1 MVKRLLYALHA
12 LVIKVFDW
20 KEPQSE
26 LRRDENFVVEGHF
39 WRNLL

>member
-26 LRRDENFVVEGHF
+26 QRDENFVVEGHF